1 METSAKNIVVLRDNA
16 IISCKMSGVYVEG
29 PGSQPIIVHNVFMV
43 CRAAGVTLNTQVDG
57 FVALNTSSTCTRG
70 IDIINNKSI
79 LFGNKIAKSHDDGIS
94 VICNSDTDAA
104 CPLIQR
110 NFIEACTHNG
120 IVCEGFSCYPI
131 IKANVIDSNRKTGIK
146 LASSAR
152 AHIGGEGLNHLAKRT
167 GENNESPIVGNV
179 EDHLKEF
186 ETLYTSLFD
195 DALGDSAGSGNMMS
209 FYEVLDA
216 VAELK
221 EQIGQHMSQLS
232 QPMGNF
238 IHQNYC
244 QGILLEEG
252 CSADIFSNH
261 IKGNLK
267 ANIALGGQG
276 STDSKIKKNLI
287 EKSKKEGIFVVE
299 GGESLLIQTNI
310 ITDNE
315 NGIVLLHS
323 DGIID
328 SNLISENELSGISV
342 VSETV
347 AKIENN

>member
-1 METSAKNIVVLRDNA
+1 METSAKNIVVMRDNA

-57 FVALNTSSTCTRG
+57 FVALNESQICTRG

-79 LFGNKIAKSHDDGIS
+79 VFGNKIQKSHDDGIS
-94 VICNSDTDAA
+94 VICNSDIDAA

-167 GENNESPIVGNV
+167 GESNESPIVGNV
-179 EDHLKEF
+179 DAHLKEF
-186 ETLYTSLFD
+186 ETLYSGLFED
-195 DALGDSAGSGNMMS
+195 CLGDTANGNMMS

-221 EQIGQHMSQLS
+221 EQIGQHMSQLT

-238 IHQNYC
+238 IH
-244 QGILLEEG
+244 
-252 CSADIFSNH
+252 
-261 IKGNLK
+261 
-267 ANIALGGQG
+267 
-276 STDSKIKKNLI
+276 
-287 EKSKKEGIFVVE
+287 
-299 GGESLLIQTNI
+299 
-310 ITDNE
+310 
-315 NGIVLLHS
+315 
-323 DGIID
+323 
-328 SNLISENELSGISV
+328 
-342 VSETV
+342 
-347 AKIENN
+347 